1 MIWVKQRIG
10 AVVGNEA
17 GSTNSGQITL
27 SSDRLWQGICIAF
40 DYNRKPQE
48 NFALGIIFSE
58 ELYFQI
64 TLAAV
69 WRMDHKE
76 ARVKKGAS

>member
-1 MIWVKQRIG
+1 M
-10 AVVGNEA
+10 
-17 GSTNSGQITL
+17 
-27 SSDRLWQGICIAF
+27 RLEVPTRARSHSVLTGYGKVSVAF